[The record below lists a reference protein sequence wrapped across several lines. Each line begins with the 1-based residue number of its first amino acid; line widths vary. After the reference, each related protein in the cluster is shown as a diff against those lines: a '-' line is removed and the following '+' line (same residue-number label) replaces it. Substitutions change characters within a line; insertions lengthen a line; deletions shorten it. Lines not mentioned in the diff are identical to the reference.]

1 MTKLQIRITVLTVI
15 AVLALPATALA
26 GSSEEGYGGPNN
38 VVSGVQG
45 GENNP
50 PSGENVG
57 AAAPSAAAPSA
68 AGAAASD
75 DLGVLPFTGTDL
87 AILAAA
93 GLILVAFGYGLRH
106 LTRHPSQP

>member
-1 MTKLQIRITVLTVI
+1 MTKLQIRITVLTVL

-50 PSGENVG
+50 PAGENVG
-57 AAAPSAAAPSA
+57 TAAAPNV
-68 AGAAASD
+68 ASVASPD
-75 DLGVLPFTGTDL
+75 DAGVLPFTGTDL